1 MANKR
6 QSDTISQ
13 QRKARKEFLEL
24 KKMQNGDATPPPK
37 PSEVEVLPQTPKEKW
52 QNFWYHF
59 KWHTIVSIGMVIFL
73 AITISQCMSRTK
85 WDMKIVYFTYS
96 PILDQQLE
104 PVADYF
110 ESKSK
115 DLNGD
120 GEVNIS
126 VINCSLSTNK
136 TDAQFDQAKLTKL
149 QAIIAG
155 EPEAILFITD
165 KDSIEFFSS
174 DTFKNFFK
182 NEPQPLSDD
191 FYKACKY
198 SALPKELQISS
209 REISGT
215 LLENDKKSQKVYN
228 ECQKLLEKIK
238 D

>member
-1 MANKR
+1 
-6 QSDTISQ
+6 
-13 QRKARKEFLEL
+13 
-24 KKMQNGDATPPPK
+24 
-37 PSEVEVLPQTPKEKW
+37 
-52 QNFWYHF
+52 
-59 KWHTIVSIGMVIFL
+59 
-73 AITISQCMSRTK
+73 MSRTK
-85 WDMKIVYFTYS
+85 WDMKIMYFTYS
-96 PILDQQLE
+96 PVLDQQLE

-126 VINCSLSTNK
+126 VINCSLSTKK

-149 QAIIAG
+149 QAIITSDS
-155 EPEAILFITD
+155 EAILFITD
-165 KDSIEFFSS
+165 KDSMEFFST

-182 NEPQPLSDD
+182 TEPLPLGDD

-198 SALPKELQISS
+198 SGLPEGLQISA

-215 LLENDKKSQKVYN
+215 LIEDDKTAGKVYK
-228 ECQKLLEKIK
+228 EAQKILEKIK